1 MIFDSIQRITSD
13 GTAVLLVEQ
22 DATSALR
29 IADRVYVLE
38 HGRTVREGR
47 PQERAGD
54 EYIRQVYLGV

>member
-1 MIFDSIQRITSD
+1 M
-13 GTAVLLVEQ
+13 VEQ

-47 PQERAGD
+47 SAELADDQ
-54 EYIRQVYLGV
+54 YIRQVYLGV

>member
-47 PQERAGD
+47 AQELAGE

>member
-1 MIFDSIQRITSD
+1 M
-13 GTAVLLVEQ
+13 
-22 DATSALR
+22 R

-47 PQERAGD
+47 PNELADD